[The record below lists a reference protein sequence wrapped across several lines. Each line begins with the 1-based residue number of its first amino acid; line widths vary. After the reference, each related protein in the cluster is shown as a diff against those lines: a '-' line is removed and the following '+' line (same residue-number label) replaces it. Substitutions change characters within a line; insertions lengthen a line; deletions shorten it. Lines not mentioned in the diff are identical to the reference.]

1 MMMVEEGGW
10 CVVPIKINNIMDI
23 IPLMKIFEHLIMLN
37 DTRTFVTKVRR
48 QNKLVVLGGRNK
60 GEGESCRSS
69 IVDPDQVIFE
79 QVWV

>member
-1 MMMVEEGGW
+1 M
-10 CVVPIKINNIMDI
+10 PIKINNIMDI
-23 IPLMKIFEHLIMLN
+23 IIPFMKIFEHLIMLN

-48 QNKLVVLGGRNK
+48 QKKKLVVLGGRNK

>member
-1 MMMVEEGGW
+1 M
-10 CVVPIKINNIMDI
+10 PIKINNIMDI

-48 QNKLVVLGGRNK
+48 RKKKLVVMGGRNK